1 MAGVARMALKERALH
16 SYAELVADDPAEFR
30 VHGAV
35 YTDPEVFAAE
45 MERIFERT
53 WVYVGHESELAATG
67 DYKTVVVGTQPI
79 IVTRHEDGQIYSLYN
94 RCRHRGAVVC
104 RQERGHSNYFRCHYH
119 NWVYANNGDLIGM
132 SQSTGY
138 PDDFDRSQFGL
149 VRVPRM
155 ANYRGLLF
163 VSLAEDG
170 PDLAEHIAP
179 VRKYIDYWLGRS
191 PVESIEI
198 MLPPHRYEYPGNW
211 KLQAEN
217 GYDGYHGNY
226 VHLSWQRVLQLSR
239 ESSVEEIQRYRQ
251 EGCARGLK
259 NGHGLLERPGSL
271 NPASS
276 WTARM
281 MDRYPE
287 YALEMRRRF
296 SEQELREISARRNI
310 LVFPNLYLFDTHIRV
325 IVPKAVDRTE
335 VQLYVYALKG
345 VPEAINEGRLRGHE
359 RFYGP
364 AGFGAPD
371 DIEVFT
377 EVQSGVH
384 ATGHEWNLLNR
395 GQHRERLEDG
405 EWIGHTTDEAPQRSL
420 YRQWRRVMAGN

>member
-1 MAGVARMALKERALH
+1 MALRERALH
-16 SYAELVADDPAEFR
+16 SYTELVRDDPAEFR
-30 VHGAV
+30 VHGTV

-45 MERIFERT
+45 MDRIFERS
-53 WVYVGHESELAATG
+53 WVYVGHTSELPAAG
-67 DYKTVVVGTQPI
+67 DYKTVIIGTQPV
-79 IVTRHEDGQIYSLYN
+79 IVTRHEDGQIYCLFN

-104 RQERGHSNYFRCHYH
+104 RQERGHSNFFRCRYH

-155 ANYRGLLF
+155 ATYRGLLF
-163 VSLAEDG
+163 VCLAEDG
-170 PDLAEHIAP
+170 PSLVEHLAP

-191 PVESIEI
+191 PVEEIEI
-198 MLPPHRYEYPGNW
+198 LPPPHRYEYPGNW

-226 VHLSWQRVLQLSR
+226 VHLSWQRVLQLSN
-239 ESSVEEIQRYRQ
+239 ESSVEEVQKYRQ

-271 NPASS
+271 NPAAS

-287 YALEMRRRF
+287 YATAIRRRF
-296 SEQELREISARRNI
+296 SDPELVEISARRNI
-310 LVFPNLYLFDTHIRV
+310 FVFPNLYLFDTHIRV
-325 IVPKAVDRTE
+325 IVPKAADRTE
-335 VQLYVYALKG
+335 VQLHVYGLNG
-345 VPEAINEGRLRGHE
+345 VPEAINEGRVRGHE

-371 DIEVFT
+371 DVEVFT
-377 EVQSGVH
+377 EVQTGVH
-384 ATGHEWNLLNR
+384 ATGHNWNLLNR
-395 GQHRERLEDG
+395 GQHRERIEDG

-420 YRQWRRVMAGN
+420 YRQWQRGMAGD

>member
-1 MAGVARMALKERALH
+1 MAVTEPGVRSHAD
-16 SYAELVADDPAEFR
+16 LVVDDPGEFR
-30 VHGAV
+30 IDGSI
-35 YTDPEVFAAE
+35 YTDPDVFAAE

-53 WVYVGHESELAATG
+53 WVYVGHESELPAAG
-67 DYKTVVVGTQPI
+67 DYKTVLAGTQPL
-79 IVTRHEDGQIYSLYN
+79 IVSRHEDGRLYALYN

-104 RQERGHSNYFRCHYH
+104 RQERGHSNFFRCRYH
-119 NWVYANNGDLIGM
+119 NWVYANNGTLIGM
-132 SQSTGY
+132 SQDSGY
-138 PDDFDRSQFGL
+138 PDGFDKTQYGL
-149 VRVPRM
+149 VPVPRM
-155 ANYRGLLF
+155 ASYRGLLF
-163 VSLAEDG
+163 ASLADDG
-170 PDLAEHIAP
+170 PSLEEHLAP
-179 VRKYIDYWLGRS
+179 VRRYIDCWLGRS
-191 PVESIEI
+191 PVEEVE
-198 MLPPHRYEYPGNW
+198 LVPPPHRYEYPGNW

-226 VHLSWQRVLQLSR
+226 VHLSWQRVLQLSK
-239 ESSVEEIQRYRQ
+239 ESTVEEVQRYRQ
-251 EGCARGLK
+251 EGCARGLR

-287 YALEMRRRF
+287 YAEAMRRRF
-296 SEQELREISARRNI
+296 SEPDLVEISARRNI

-325 IVPKAVDRTE
+325 IVPKAADRTE

-345 VPEAINEGRLRGHE
+345 VPEKINEGRMRGHE

-377 EVQSGVH
+377 EVQTGVH
-384 ATGHEWNLLNR
+384 ATGHQWNLLNR
-395 GQHRERLEDG
+395 GQHRERVENG

-420 YRQWRRVMAGN
+420 YRYWRHVMAK

>member
-1 MAGVARMALKERALH
+1 MAISKRTAGAFR
-16 SYAELVADDPAEFR
+16 ELVDDDPREFR
-30 VHGAV
+30 IHGAV

-45 MERIFERT
+45 TARIFERS
-53 WVYVGHESELAATG
+53 WVYVGHESELPAAG
-67 DYKTVVVGTQPI
+67 DYKTVVVGTQPLI
-79 IVTRHEDGQIYSLYN
+79 LTRHEDGEVYCLYN

-104 RQERGHSNYFRCHYH
+104 RQERGHSNFFRCHYH

-138 PDDFDRSQFGL
+138 PDDLDRSAYGL
-149 VRVPRM
+149 VRAPSL
-155 ANYRGLLF
+155 AAYRGLLF
-163 VSLAEDG
+163 VRLAADG
-170 PDLAEHIAP
+170 PTLAEHLAP
-179 VRKYIDYWLGRS
+179 ARRYIDWWLGRS
-191 PVESIEI
+191 PVEEVELV
-198 MLPPHRYEYPGNW
+198 LPPHRYEYPGNW
-211 KLQAEN
+211 KLQVEN

-239 ESSVEEIQRYRQ
+239 ESTVEEIQRYRQ
-251 EGCARGLK
+251 AGAARGLA

-271 NPASS
+271 NPNAS

-287 YALEMRRRF
+287 YAEAMRGRY
-296 SEQELREISARRNI
+296 SEEQLVAISARRNTFI
-310 LVFPNLYLFDTHIRV
+310 FPNLYLFDTHIRV
-325 IVPKAVDRTE
+325 IVPKAADRTE

-345 VPEAINEGRLRGHE
+345 VPEAINEGRFRGHE

-377 EVQSGVH
+377 EVQTGVR
-384 ATGHEWNLLNR
+384 AQGNGWNLLNR
-395 GQHRERLEDG
+395 GQHRERIEDG
-405 EWIGHTTDEAPQRSL
+405 EWVGHTTDEAPQRSL
-420 YRQWRRVMAGN
+420 YRHWRRMMAEA